1 MEETSNQAELEVTS
15 VCAQCGQEFD
25 KPLLTELHSGSMIEE
40 YYACPRCLTKV
51 GEVEHEKRTHTDS
64 DEKLE
69 EEEPVAEEAESFQP
83 VKADGAQPC
92 PFYAGYLRK
101 RPKGTQIPEGC
112 LTCSKMI
119 ECI

>member
-1 MEETSNQAELEVTS
+1 MEETSNQTELEVTS

-25 KPLLTELHSGSMIEE
+25 KPLFTELHSGSMIEE

-51 GEVEHEKRTHTDS
+51 GEAEHEKRTHTND
-64 DEKLE
+64 KLE
-69 EEEPVAEEAESFQP
+69 EEELVAEEAESFEP

>member
-1 MEETSNQAELEVTS
+1 MDETSNQPELEVTS

-40 YYACPRCLTKV
+40 YYACPRCLTKLE
-51 GEVEHEKRTHTDS
+51 EVEHEKRIDA
-64 DEKLE
+64 DEKVNQKE
-69 EEEPVAEEAESFQP
+69 ELVVKQTGSFEP
-83 VKADGAQPC
+83 VKADGVSPC

-101 RPKGTQIPEGC
+101 RPKGTSIPEGC